1 MKIFVFGNGNIC
13 FNDFN
18 KLYINSIKSII
29 KKEETLHFIL
39 CDFKGTDT
47 LMMEFLKCISANVT
61 IYHIGNKPRYIP
73 DKFKTNVGEWTF
85 IGGFN
90 SDKERDNTAID
101 NCTHFLA
108 YDFNSNATRKSGTRK
123 NIEICLSK
131 NKIFVPNNS

>member
-1 MKIFVFGNGNIC
+1 
-13 FNDFN
+13 
-18 KLYINSIKSII
+18 
-29 KKEETLHFIL
+29 
-39 CDFKGTDT
+39 
-47 LMMEFLKCISANVT
+47 MMEFLKCISANVT

-85 IGGFN
+85 IG
-90 SDKERDNTAID
+90 DKERDNTAID

-108 YDFNSNATRKSGTRK
+108 YDFNSNATRKSGTHK